1 MYPGP
6 NDTDWQVAQ
15 FQHRELVHKGQR
27 QQVVARALSATADP
41 CPPSTAVRP
50 RLGTHQQQAIQR
62 LLDLHSIL
70 TQCLTMATT
79 GKRAA
84 VV

>member
-15 FQHRELVHKGQR
+15 FQHRELVHKGQLE
-27 QQVVARALSATADP
+27 QVVASAMSATADP
-41 CPPSTAVRP
+41 CPPSTAVRL
-50 RLGTHQQQAIQR
+50 RLGTHRRHAGQR
-62 LLDLHSIL
+62 LPSLHSIL
-70 TQCLTMATT
+70 TQCFSMAAT

-84 VV
+84 VA